1 MLRLSQAVT
10 TFQLVQSSVFVEQL
24 RKQGRS
30 PAYLQLKK
38 EFNDKLENE
47 STKYMNKIYE
57 EVSNGKRGSSYSAI
71 RKLGNREFE
80 QSSSTFDVPEFVD
93 DNLDEKQSDEALAEY
108 FSSISQEFMPLDPDN
123 LPSKV
128 KIELEK
134 GIVEKNLPILNEYEV
149 YEKVTRAKKPHSTVP
164 GDLKRTLVKECSV
177 ELITPVTKIYNEISE
192 SKEFPRAWV
201 IEQQTPIPKVYPPS
215 SMLGPGHGYGAACPS
230 SDCLSSLRATSIY
243 SEIPTRYICTEWIP
257 LPAQF
262 GR

>member
-1 MLRLSQAVT
+1 MMDGLSSSKMVDVFQKMT
-10 TFQLVQSSVFVEQL
+10 TNLQDIHFPLKRITVSPYDKPWITEELKMIRRRRQRIY

-149 YEKVTRAKKPHSTVP
+149 YEKVTRAKKPQTTVP

-177 ELITPVTKIYNEISE
+177 ELITPVTKIYNEITRS
-192 SKEFPRAWV
+192 FHV
-201 IEQQTPIPKVYPPS
+201 
-215 SMLGPGHGYGAACPS
+215 PG
-230 SDCLSSLRATSIY
+230 
-243 SEIPTRYICTEWIP
+243 
-257 LPAQF
+257 
-262 GR
+262 